1 MPRVTKGKATSAA
14 PVAKA
19 RRASR
24 TRAEPAGGD
33 DAWFSDPK
41 LAGLVKSQV
50 EDVDLVTHR
59 RTQFVRTAITL
70 FSRKGYHATTVKEIA
85 EATGVSPGLIYQYV
99 TDKED
104 ILFLALQLIVHTNKR
119 AVPAA
124 MGTVKHP
131 VHKFVAGFKAYCSVI
146 DANRD
151 ATMLT
156 YRETKSLR
164 ADQREAIKNM
174 EIESNELI
182 GRCAKLCV
190 DGGYFRPINVELF
203 VYQTI
208 MVAHTWALKYWR
220 FKDVTTF
227 DEYVAT
233 NLELLMRS
241 VVTDEG
247 WTTYL
252 AIADEPGARPASRVR
267 AAAQPRRS

>member
-1 MPRVTKGKATSAA
+1 MSRVPREKVKSARPAKG
-14 PVAKA
+14 

-24 TRAEPAGGD
+24 AKTQPPKD
-33 DAWFSDPK
+33 DDVWISDPK

-50 EDVDLVTHR
+50 EDVDLVTQR

-70 FSRKGYHATTVKEIA
+70 FSRRGYHATTVKEIA

-119 AVPAA
+119 VLPAA

-131 VHKFVAGFKAYCSVI
+131 VHKFVAGFRAYCSVI

-164 ADQREAIKNM
+164 SDQREAIKNM
-174 EIESNELI
+174 EVESNEMI
-182 GRCAKLCV
+182 GRCAQFCV
-190 DGGYFRPINVELF
+190 DGGYFRPINIELF

-208 MVAHTWALKYWR
+208 MIAHAWALKYWR
-220 FKDVTTF
+220 FKDATVF

-233 NLELLMRS
+233 NLDLLMRS

-247 WTTYL
+247 WKAYL
-252 AIADEPGARPASRVR
+252 AIAGESATEPAPRPRIVSQSRR
-267 AAAQPRRS
+267 A

>member
-1 MPRVTKGKATSAA
+1 MPRVSREKANSPPIAKGRRVSRAKTKPPKD
-14 PVAKA
+14 
-19 RRASR
+19 
-24 TRAEPAGGD
+24 D
-33 DAWFSDPK
+33 DAWFSDSK

-50 EDVDLVTHR
+50 EDVDLVTQR
-59 RTQFVRTAITL
+59 RMQFVRTAITL

-119 AVPAA
+119 VLPAA

-131 VHKFVAGFKAYCSVI
+131 VHKFVAGFRAYCSVI

-164 ADQREAIKNM
+164 LHQREAIKDM
-174 EIESNELI
+174 EIESNEII
-182 GRCAKLCV
+182 GRCAQLCI
-190 DGGYFRPINVELF
+190 DGGYFRPINIELF

-208 MVAHTWALKYWR
+208 MIAHTWALKYWR
-220 FKDVTTF
+220 FKDATTF

-233 NLELLMRS
+233 NLDLLMRS

-247 WTTYL
+247 WSSYL
-252 AIADEPGARPASRVR
+252 AIADEPATKPAPRSRTASQSRR
-267 AAAQPRRS
+267 A

>member
-1 MPRVTKGKATSAA
+1 MPRVPRRKLNSRPSAKG
-14 PVAKA
+14 
-19 RRASR
+19 RNASR
-24 TRAEPAGGD
+24 AKMQPLDVD
-33 DAWFSDPK
+33 DAWISDPK
-41 LAGLVKSQV
+41 LVGLVKSQV
-50 EDVDLVTHR
+50 EDVDLITQR

-85 EATGVSPGLIYQYV
+85 EAAGVSPGLIYQYV

-119 AVPAA
+119 ALPAA
-124 MGTVKHP
+124 MDTVAHP
-131 VHKFVAGFKAYCSVI
+131 VHKFVAGFKAYCVVI

-174 EIESNELI
+174 EIETNELI
-182 GRCAKLCV
+182 GRCAQACV
-190 DGGYFRPINVELF
+190 DGAYFRPINIELF

-208 MVAHTWALKYWR
+208 MIAHTWALKHWR
-220 FKDVTTF
+220 FKDTTTF

-233 NLELLMRS
+233 NLDLLMRS
-241 VVTDEG
+241 VVTDTG
-247 WTTYL
+247 WRAYR
-252 AIADEPGARPASRVR
+252 AITGEPGGKPAPRSRKAQQSCR
-267 AAAQPRRS
+267 A

>member
-1 MPRVTKGKATSAA
+1 MQRKPREKEKENSAPLAKG
-14 PVAKA
+14 

-24 TRAEPAGGD
+24 AKAPPPPADHDG
-33 DAWFSDPK
+33 WFVDPK
-41 LAGLVKSQV
+41 LAELVKSQV
-50 EDVDLVTHR
+50 EDADLVTQR
-59 RTQFVRTAITL
+59 RAQFVRTAITL
-70 FSRKGYHATTVKEIA
+70 FSRKGYHAATVKDIA

-124 MGTVKHP
+124 MSKAKHP

-151 ATMLT
+151 ATILT

-182 GRCAKLCV
+182 GRCVKLCI
-190 DGGYFRPINVELF
+190 DGGYFRPIDIELF
-203 VYQTI
+203 VYHAI

-220 FKDVTTF
+220 FKHTRTLDK
-227 DEYVAT
+227 YVSA
-233 NLELLMRS
+233 NLDFLMRA

-247 WTTYL
+247 WNTYL
-252 AIADEPGARPASRVR
+252 AIADERRPSSPRSRGR
-267 AAAQPRRS
+267 SRRT